1 MVRGERTGKVGP
13 ALVGLRGVDVT
24 APGTKVNES
33 DGRCLWR
40 NFVDGFCTVRKV
52 VSLLISSDR
61 AVIVAVD
68 TAVGS
73 IDKGRTVEVSES
85 NDNGDGGRSSGT
97 VAVAERQS
105 GLKLLR
111 CCRTGGERVKVS
123 EEGLLLSMEP
133 VEFCKATKKHS
144 QLQIYP
150 VSDGILT

>member
-13 ALVGLRGVDVT
+13 ALVGLGGVDVT

-52 VSLLISSDR
+52 VSLLISRDC

-85 NDNGDGGRSSGT
+85 KDNEDGGRSSGT
-97 VAVAERQS
+97 VAVAERQR

-111 CCRTGGERVKVS
+111 CCRTGGEREKVS
-123 EEGLLLSMEP
+123 KEGLLPSIEAVDLCRPTRTE
-133 VEFCKATKKHS
+133 
-144 QLQIYP
+144 
-150 VSDGILT
+150 